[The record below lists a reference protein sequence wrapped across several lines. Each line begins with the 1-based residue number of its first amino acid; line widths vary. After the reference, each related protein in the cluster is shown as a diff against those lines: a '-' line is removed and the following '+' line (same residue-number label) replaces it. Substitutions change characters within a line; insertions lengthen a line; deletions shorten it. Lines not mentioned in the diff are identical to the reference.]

1 MYKFLFIIFFCFLI
15 SLNSNAEIIE
25 SVEVNGNKRITK
37 ETIILLGSIDFNKSY
52 DENTVNQLLKDLFA
66 TGFFDEI
73 EINII
78 EKKLIINISENSII
92 DSIDITG
99 VKNNSL
105 KNLIIENI
113 ELKNRSSF
121 NDNKLQ
127 KDINTIDNILKR
139 NGYYFSTIKSNI
151 LKDENLNSIKLNFDI
166 QLGKKAKLK
175 KISFIG
181 NKNIKDK
188 KLLEVIASEEH
199 KFWKFLSN
207 KVYLNESVINV
218 DKRLLENYYKN
229 LGYYNVKIVSSF
241 VEFDKEGD
249 FILVFNIDS
258 GNKYFFD
265 TLSLDIPPDYNR
277 KDFNKL
283 EKTLI
288 SLKGKIYS
296 INNLN
301 SILKDIEK
309 ISSEKM
315 YEFIDIQIE
324 EKIIDNR
331 INLSFKVNESEN
343 FYIEK
348 INIFG
353 NYQTIEEVIRNKL
366 IVDEGDPLN
375 KLLYNKSLD
384 NIRSLRIFKEVKGT
398 VNDGSDA
405 SQKIIDITV
414 EEQPTGEISLTA
426 GVGTT
431 GTSIG
436 AGIVEKNFLGKGIN
450 LNTDF
455 LISDESLKGQFVYK
469 KPNFAYTDNTLST
482 SFKALTSDL
491 LSSSGYKTSTISS
504 SIGTEFEQ
512 YENLSFNPELLLSFE
527 NLETNNTASSQLRK
541 QEGNY
546 EDLYFN
552 YGLNYD
558 LRNSQFNATEGS
570 QYYFNQELPILSE
583 GSELSNTFI
592 LTNYKTLNQNTGM
605 IGKTSFYFK
614 AINSMNN
621 SDVRLSKRLYT
632 PYNRLRGFEKG
643 KIGPKDNTD
652 YIGGNYVSTLNF
664 STNLPGL
671 FPTVENIDFS
681 YFIDMANVW
690 GVDYNDTLDS
700 SNKIRSSTGIGI
712 DFLTPIGPLSF
723 SFSNPITKSASDKT
737 ESFRFNLGTT
747 F

>member
-1 MYKFLFIIFFCFLI
+1 MFKFLFIIFFCSLI

-277 KDFNKL
+277 KDFSKL
-283 EKTLI
+283 EETLI

-455 LISDESLKGQFVYK
+455 LISDESLKGQFIYK

-482 SFKALTSDL
+482 SFKALTTDL

-621 SDVRLSKRLYT
+621 SDVRLSKRLYA

-643 KIGPKDNTD
+643 KIGPKDNED